1 MPNSHVRN
9 LKAPCHKESEPEKIV
24 TEGNLTAAHGLSDK
38 RFETG
43 LTRLKIG
50 SESSLAALR
59 KNVSNG
65 IEMIL

>member
-43 LTRLKIG
+43 LKRL
-50 SESSLAALR
+50 
-59 KNVSNG
+59 
-65 IEMIL
+65 

>member
-1 MPNSHVRN
+1 MPNSHFREDTGFKAGALNAQLHVRN

-43 LTRLKIG
+43 LKRL
-50 SESSLAALR
+50 
-59 KNVSNG
+59 
-65 IEMIL
+65 